1 MTRYLPF
8 VVLIEVLAAI
18 AAITPATASAN
29 DAAVVTSVK
38 AVQNLAGKSE
48 LDVTPIVNQAIVHA
62 NNGSIQLKNAN
73 ALIRK
78 VR

>member
-1 MTRYLPF
+1 M
-8 VVLIEVLAAI
+8 
-18 AAITPATASAN
+18 
-29 DAAVVTSVK
+29 VK
-38 AVQNLAGKSE
+38 AVQMRRAGKSE